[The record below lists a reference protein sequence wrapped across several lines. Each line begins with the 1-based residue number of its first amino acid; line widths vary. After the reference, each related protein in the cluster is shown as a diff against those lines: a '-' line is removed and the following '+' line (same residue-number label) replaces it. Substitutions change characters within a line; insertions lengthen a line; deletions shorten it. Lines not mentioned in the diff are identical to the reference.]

1 MKKLTWWF
9 RIVGALIL
17 LFSLMELAFMFNPEE
32 FTGYPYPPSALVT
45 RAFIDALLPFYLGG
59 LGVGTFLLWA
69 SRDPLR
75 NLNVV
80 WLVVLLQALQGVVS
94 YLILVARGWDVA
106 SLGDLMAFSLVVI
119 VTGILFARLAPR
131 ASAAASVPNVP

>member
-9 RIVGALIL
+9 RIMGALIL
-17 LFSLMELAFMFNPEE
+17 LVSLLQLVYMFDP
-32 FTGYPYPPSALVT
+32 TGYTRFPYPANDLVV
-45 RAFIDALLPFYLGG
+45 RAFIDGTLPLFLGG

-69 SRDPLR
+69 SREPLR
-75 NLNVV
+75 NLNVL

-94 YLILVARGWDVA
+94 LTILVARGWDVA

-119 VTGILFARLAPR
+119 VTGILFARQAPQ
-131 ASAAASVPNVP
+131 ASATTSVRNVP